1 MWMQVSCMYD
11 MSYVECSVDRFAH
24 FTAAVTV
31 DHTCVLLLYLENNS
45 DSTDRE
51 SDREEEP
58 EAEPGR
64 WSSSSE
70 KEGEDTAQDSEDDE
84 GDGDAGKVV
93 MLCMYDMSY
102 VECSVDRFAHFTAAV
117 TVGHTCFLLLY
128 IICNVKLSLNDN
140 FTLQII

>member
-1 MWMQVSCMYD
+1 M
-11 MSYVECSVDRFAH
+11 RF
-24 FTAAVTV
+24 
-31 DHTCVLLLYLENNS
+31 LLLYLENNS
-45 DSTDRE
+45 DSTDGE
-51 SDREEEP
+51 SNREEEP
-58 EAEPGR
+58 GLGR
-64 WSSSSE
+64 GSSSSE